1 MFGSQGNQ
9 RGDFNKRSKDRRNSN
24 RRVTR
29 NSTKQEFDARNAEMV
44 FNAPTS
50 GNSEQSWDSNSKTER
65 YAGKTT
71 STATELCP
79 SNGRNRQQQKIPKL
93 EYHQQDTDR
102 DTTSIPTNSF
112 GSVTTEADEIDDILK
127 FVSSTTEE
135 EANSQL
141 VKPIKQFSVQSDIID
156 AKLQSICDEAGQA
169 FPDLAAEFTAGDFL
183 VEELLGEPLSNLEY
197 NQPEGQPMPRPE
209 HQMSSPRQSIGSQS
223 KLSSV
228 PSEPS
233 IGHSDSTQFSQQT
246 ECGRSNPSKSPQ
258 FKKEFPGDA
267 NQFAEYPKAE
277 IVAQNSD
284 QQRRKRRS
292 PKSSNS
298 LCAKNRVIEGNY
310 RTGEA
315 SSFCSETANQSL
327 ENPSLN
333 NSFFIATPPHSS
345 STTTF
350 TVTGNGSPLHAPAS
364 FHINNNPAPVNSV
377 QIISPS
383 NSYFLSSQSTFGS
396 GSSSSGYEDNLGEIT
411 LKSNLSQ
418 QQQQIEYTLIP
429 VDRSNN

>member
-1 MFGSQGNQ
+1 MG
-9 RGDFNKRSKDRRNSN
+9 
-24 RRVTR
+24 
-29 NSTKQEFDARNAEMV
+29 
-44 FNAPTS
+44 
-50 GNSEQSWDSNSKTER
+50 
-65 YAGKTT
+65 
-71 STATELCP
+71 
-79 SNGRNRQQQKIPKL
+79 
-93 EYHQQDTDR
+93 
-102 DTTSIPTNSF
+102 
-112 GSVTTEADEIDDILK
+112 
-127 FVSSTTEE
+127 
-135 EANSQL
+135 
-141 VKPIKQFSVQSDIID
+141 
-156 AKLQSICDEAGQA
+156 
-169 FPDLAAEFTAGDFL
+169 AAEFTAGDFL
-183 VEELLGEPLSNLEY
+183 VEELLEEPLSNLEY

-209 HQMSSPRQSIGSQS
+209 HQMSSPRQSIGYQS

-246 ECGRSNPSKSPQ
+246 ECGRSNPPKSPQ
-258 FKKEFPGDA
+258 FKEEFSDDA
-267 NQFAEYPKAE
+267 NQFAEYPKVE
-277 IVAQNSD
+277 VVAQNTD
-284 QQRRKRRS
+284 RQRRKRRS

-327 ENPSLN
+327 ENSSLN

-350 TVTGNGSPLHAPAS
+350 TVTGNGSPLHVPAS